1 MSCIQASPS
10 PANSKAGGAE
20 QVPGVHKLASHPLII
35 GEDGDTE
42 DQEVREQRVCIRGAA
57 G

>member
-10 PANSKAGGAE
+10 PANSIFGGAE
-20 QVPGVHKLASHPLII
+20 QVPGVHKLASHPLLI

-42 DQEVREQRVCIRGAA
+42 DQEVR
-57 G
+57 